1 MSKIKKSKNRFLV
14 GYQSGRGT
22 VYSSKKGGK
31 SIMGGLIG
39 TMTKRQAEKEA
50 IELPSKECVRCVYE
64 LVPVKKFEG
73 RPK

>member
-22 VYSSKKGGK
+22 VYSSSKGGE
-31 SIMGGLIG
+31 SLMGGFIG
-39 TMTKRQAEKEA
+39 TMTKGQAEKEA
-50 IELPSKECVRCVYE
+50 RELPSKECVRCVYE
-64 LVPVKKFEG
+64 LVPVKRFRG